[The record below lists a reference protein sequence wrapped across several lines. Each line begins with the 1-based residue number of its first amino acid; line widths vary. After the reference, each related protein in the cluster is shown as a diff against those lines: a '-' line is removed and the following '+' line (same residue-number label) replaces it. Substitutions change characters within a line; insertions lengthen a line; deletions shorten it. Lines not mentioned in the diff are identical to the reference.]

1 MSEGTIYKNYPVLFV
16 DDEKGAVVGFS
27 RHFSRDFTVY
37 TAMNGQ
43 EGLQAIQQH
52 PEIAVILS
60 DQRMPG
66 MTGIDMLRMA
76 REMAPTSIRM
86 LLTAYSDIDVVV
98 EAINKGN
105 VYQYVTKPYNDVD
118 LRYSIIQAIEY
129 YRVVAER
136 DRLCAEKI
144 ETLKKMARLNRLSS
158 IGILAAGM
166 AHEINNPLVAVSTF
180 LQMLPEKKKE
190 PRDDEYWNEFYGVA
204 TTEIKRIRD
213 LIAQLLNYSKDTQ
226 SAQIYAKEADF
237 SNEADLNRII
247 QEVVIF
253 LKSEVKQKEI
263 RFEVILEP
271 NLPRTVMDEEKIRQL
286 LINLT
291 LNAIQATT
299 SGKITL
305 RTSFNVDQKYVEFD
319 VSDTG
324 VGISDQNLEQ
334 LFSPFFTTKSPK
346 GGTGLG
352 LMTCHHIVDEHRG
365 NIDVRSK
372 LGVGT
377 TVTVQLPIDPRDHDR
392 RRSNRRI

>member
-27 RHFSRDFTVY
+27 RHFSREFTVY

-66 MTGIDMLRMA
+66 MTGIDMLRLT
-76 REMAPTSIRM
+76 REMVPTSIRI
-86 LLTAYSDIDVVV
+86 LITAHSDIDVVV

-136 DRLCAEKI
+136 DRLYAEKI

-166 AHEINNPLVAVSTF
+166 AHEINNPLVAISTF
-180 LQMLPEKKKE
+180 LQMLPLKKNE
-190 PRDDEYWNEFYGVA
+190 PGDKEYWDEFYGVA
-204 TTEIKRIRD
+204 TTEIKRIKD
-213 LIAQLLNYSKDTQ
+213 LISQLLSYSKGTQ
-226 SAQIYAKEADF
+226 ASQIYAKEADF
-237 SNEADLNRII
+237 SKTIDLNQVI

-253 LKSEVKQKEI
+253 LKSQAKQKDI
-263 RFEVILEP
+263 QFDVVLEP
-271 NLPRTVMDEEKIRQL
+271 TVPKVVMDEEKIRQV

-305 RTSFNVDQKYVEFD
+305 RTSSNPDQKYVEFA

-324 VGISDQNLEQ
+324 VGISDRNLEQ
-334 LFSPFFTTKSPK
+334 LFSPFFTTKSPNE
-346 GGTGLG
+346 GTGLG

-377 TVTVQLPIDPRDHDR
+377 TVTVQLPLDPRDHDR
-392 RRSNRRI
+392 RKSNRRI